1 MICSQRN
8 SAFSDGRAL
17 PQEPPSTGRPGGVL
31 GYATD
36 FDQQYV
42 LENEI
47 GSGSFGTVYGATAVA
62 DSEQVAV
69 KVRCRAG
76 GVSSHI
82 IRDMHTACGKGV
94 PVRSLV
100 DANIGDLFRY

>member
-1 MICSQRN
+1 M
-8 SAFSDGRAL
+8 
-17 PQEPPSTGRPGGVL
+17 
-31 GYATD
+31 
-36 FDQQYV
+36 
-42 LENEI
+42 LENDI

-82 IRDMHTACGKGV
+82 IRDMHTTREEAV
-94 PVRSLV
+94 PVSRSLV